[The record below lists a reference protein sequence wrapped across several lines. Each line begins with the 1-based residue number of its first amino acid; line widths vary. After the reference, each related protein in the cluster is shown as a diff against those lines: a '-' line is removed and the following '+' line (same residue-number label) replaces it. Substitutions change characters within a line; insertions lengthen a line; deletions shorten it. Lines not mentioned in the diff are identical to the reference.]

1 MGFRCKFYQISVFIK
16 TITLIREPIYR
27 KRDLIFVK
35 SLFSLKNLPYLCTMK
50 AKLTFDLDDI
60 DDKMAH
66 ERCVK
71 ATDMALVLWEI
82 MTNSYRGLTN
92 GYDEDDSYH
101 KGVDAV
107 YEKLR
112 ELMEEHDINPHNL
125 IR

>member
-1 MGFRCKFYQISVFIK
+1 MR
-16 TITLIREPIYR
+16 
-27 KRDLIFVK
+27 
-35 SLFSLKNLPYLCTMK
+35 
-50 AKLTFDLDDI
+50 AKLTFDLDDL

>member
-1 MGFRCKFYQISVFIK
+1 
-16 TITLIREPIYR
+16 
-27 KRDLIFVK
+27 
-35 SLFSLKNLPYLCTMK
+35 MK
-50 AKLTFDLDDI
+50 AKLEFDLDDM

-66 ERCVK
+66 DRCVK

-82 MTNSYRGLTN
+82 TTNSYRGLTS

-112 ELMEEHDINPHNL
+112 ELLEEHDINPHNL

>member
-1 MGFRCKFYQISVFIK
+1 MR
-16 TITLIREPIYR
+16 
-27 KRDLIFVK
+27 
-35 SLFSLKNLPYLCTMK
+35 
-50 AKLTFDLDDI
+50 AKLTFDLDDL

-66 ERCVK
+66 ERCIK
-71 ATDMALVLWEI
+71 STDMALVLWEI